1 MSRAGVSV
9 GLDGFDVA
17 AIRCGAAGLVM
28 LPWFMIQHPY
38 GRGAGRTAWS
48 HAIQLALAAG
58 PLFTFA
64 SLGGFRFAPLPHGA
78 VLQPSAMVLGSMLL
92 STLVLGERWR
102 PLRLLGAAV
111 IVLGLILI
119 AGPALLQGDFLLRR
133 PLPAPFNPPND
144 LNICQSRLPLGLP
157 KAAPAEVILGDPGRH
172 FYAWLT
178 GRLRADPESQK
189 RTDARA
195 VPIDSASR
203 PSIGLKFLGFQSE
216 LLGNMDND
224 LLRNILFALWK
235 PSILLKAFEECPK
248 TDLVG
253 VGIPTI
259 NNSLLCVRQH
269 P

>member
-1 MSRAGVSV
+1 MAADASAVGTAQAVRGCLYGVLAALIWGSQLVMSRAGVTV

-28 LPWFMIQHPY
+28 LPWFVIQHPY

-48 HAIQLALAAG
+48 HAVWLALAAG

-119 AGPALLQGDFLLRR
+119 AGPALLQGDRLT
-133 PLPAPFNPPND
+133 PFGD
-144 LNICQSRLPLGLP
+144 LSFMTAGVLFATYSVL
-157 KAAPAEVILGDPGRH
+157 
-172 FYAWLT
+172 
-178 GRLRADPESQK
+178 QK
-189 RTDARA
+189 R
-195 VPIDSASR
+195 
-203 PSIGLKFLGFQSE
+203 
-216 LLGNMDND
+216 
-224 LLRNILFALWK
+224 W
-235 PSILLKAFEECPK
+235 
-248 TDLVG
+248 LVG
-253 VGIPTI
+253 PMAATGAT
-259 NNSLLCVRQH
+259 SLVAAVFYVPFYLVLLDGSGSWRCPGPCSPPRSWCRAC
-269 P
+269 